1 MWDRVSSTSVLRR
14 VGNLRRCGAIVAF
27 LRARNSWLGR
37 VSTLRGARRIVPA
50 LGARGNTLS
59 VGHLGG
65 ARCVV
70 VCLTTRSGTLR
81 ISRRL
86 TSTVGGN
93 RGSILLTLSARGRG
107 RRRGARGFA
116 LGAGR

>member
-37 VSTLRGARRIVPA
+37 VST
-50 LGARGNTLS
+50 
-59 VGHLGG
+59 LGG